1 MAAIA
6 PAAAKPL
13 GSHDAPPKSMKLILM
28 LTSLALFCAGIPAAV
43 AAAEGEDDYHPLEV
57 GLVWT
62 ADVTTTAPS
71 GKVTRGTA
79 TREIIGTKEI
89 DGKTYFVSVTSAQN
103 VPGIKTFTTYQRKQ
117 PDGIYAIRE
126 SDPEK
131 KEFLEMPLP
140 LVLGKI
146 WDIPAE
152 KGKLNFHV
160 EGLETAQLGATS
172 HKNCFKIA
180 YRSDVFDFSSSY
192 YLAPGIGNIMEQMK
206 VGGGTMIFKH
216 KSLVKKDDIG
226 SGSGTE
232 TGASTDTSTNSTST
246 SAPETPAAPK

>member
-6 PAAAKPL
+6 PTAAKPL

-28 LTSLALFCAGIPAAV
+28 LASLALFCAGIPTAA

-71 GKVTRGTA
+71 GKVIRGIA
-79 TREIIGTKEI
+79 TREITGTKDI
-89 DGKTYFVSVTSAQN
+89 DGKTYFISVTTARN
-103 VPGIKTFTTYQRKQ
+103 VPGITTFTTYQRKQ
-117 PDGIYAIRE
+117 PDGIYSIRE

-140 LVLGKI
+140 LILGKT

-160 EGLETAQLGATS
+160 ENLETVQVGTTS
-172 HKNCFKIA
+172 HKNCFKIS
-180 YRSDVFDFSSSY
+180 YRSDAFDFSSSY
-192 YLAPGIGNIMEQMK
+192 YAAPGIGNVMEQMK
-206 VGGGTMIFKH
+206 VGGGSMVFTH
-216 KSLVKKDDIG
+216 KSLVKKD
-226 SGSGTE
+226 GSGTE
-232 TGASTDTSTNSTST
+232 TTISTSA
-246 SAPETPAAPK
+246 SAPETPVAPK